1 MAVASTPRNLL
12 ACRELGEIND
22 AGLAVGVMAQVHTQ
36 NLWFFFFRNSQIC
49 VTEFGVGIHVNRGN
63 FKAYHENF
71 SRLAHGCE
79 ISIQNLMED
88 KEFEKSQRYL

>member
-1 MAVASTPRNLL
+1 MAAASTPTNLL
-12 ACRELGEIND
+12 ACRELREIND
-22 AGLAVGVMAQVHTQ
+22 AGLAVGAMAQVHTQ
-36 NLWFFFFRNSQIC
+36 NLCFFFRNSQIC

-71 SRLAHGCE
+71 SRLAHGSE
-79 ISIQNLMED
+79 ISIQNLMEN